1 MVRKYARKI
10 ATAAMDVLF
19 PPTCLLCNADVAQAG
34 LVCTDCFGRLHP
46 IGAPCCDAC
55 ATPQTAQAYIGA
67 DGLCPACERH
77 HPLWVYARAA
87 FLYDQASRDLILQ
100 LKYADRLENARFLAN
115 RMVQVGE
122 DILTSDVVLVPVP
135 VHRWRL
141 IGRQYNQ
148 AAILAWALARRTG
161 LCCVPDALVRRKAT
175 SRLANFSP
183 QERKAEMVDAI
194 AVHPGRVSQ
203 FAGRSVVLVDDVL
216 TTGATA
222 TVCTQVLLDAGAA
235 SVSLLVAG
243 RVPAQKEVDLD
254 FPVMET
260 TM

>member
-1 MVRKYARKI
+1 MIWKQARKVGTV
-10 ATAAMDVLF
+10 ALDALF
-19 PPTCLLCNADVAQAG
+19 PPSCLLCRADVAQAG
-34 LVCTDCFGRLHP
+34 LVCVACFGRLHP
-46 IGAPCCDAC
+46 VVAPCCDGC

-77 HPLWVYARAA
+77 HPVWAHARAA
-87 FLYDQASRDLILQ
+87 FLYDKASRDLILQ

-115 RMVQVGE
+115 RMVQAGQN
-122 DILTSDVVLVPVP
+122 ILTPGAVLVPVP

-141 IGRQYNQ
+141 IGRRYNQ
-148 AAILAWALARRTG
+148 AAVLACAVARRTG
-161 LCCVPDALVRRKAT
+161 LRCVPDVLVRRKAT
-175 SRLANFSP
+175 SRLASFSP
-183 QERKAEMVDAI
+183 QEREAEMANAI
-194 AVHPGRVSQ
+194 ALHPRRASEI
-203 FAGRSVVLVDDVL
+203 AGKSVVLVDDLL

-222 TVCTQVLLDAGAA
+222 TVCTQVLRDAGAA

-260 TM
+260 NV

>member
-1 MVRKYARKI
+1 MLSKYARKI
-10 ATAAMDVLF
+10 GGAALDVLF

-46 IGAPCCDAC
+46 LVTPCCDAC
-55 ATPQTAQAYIGA
+55 ATPQTAQAYIGG

-77 HPLWVYARAA
+77 HPLWAHARAA

-115 RMVQVGE
+115 RMVQAGQ
-122 DILTSDVVLVPVP
+122 DILTSDAVLVPVP

-141 IGRQYNQ
+141 MGRRYNQ
-148 AAILAWALARRTG
+148 AAILAWAVARRAG
-161 LCCVPDALVRRKAT
+161 LTCVPDALVRRKAT
-175 SRLANFSP
+175 SRLASFSP

-194 AVHPGRVSQ
+194 AVHSCRASEL
-203 FAGRSVVLVDDVL
+203 AGRAVVLVDDVL

-222 TVCTQVLLDAGAA
+222 TVCTQVLLDAGVA